1 MPEVKVGQGCAPFT
15 GAGGRSFLLLP
26 APGGPGV
33 PGSWPHPSSLCS
45 NYTWLL
51 LCLCVLYKVP
61 PIAESRVVSA
71 PHSSQELQLFFFLPF
86 FFRATPTAYGG
97 SQARG

>member
-51 LCLCVLYKVP
+51 LCLCVLKRSLPLLNPGWSLLPTHLKSFNYFFFC
-61 PIAESRVVSA
+61 
-71 PHSSQELQLFFFLPF
+71 LFF
-86 FFRATPTAYGG
+86 
-97 SQARG
+97 